1 MSDRKDA
8 RMSIRLSKG
17 DKRQFYKLC
26 DQFGLCPSKIVERW
40 IHRFNLN
47 ARRKEVPHFN
57 EIVRSASDEK
67 WEEYNEY
74 KSSSIE

>member
-1 MSDRKDA
+1 MAKKDQ
-8 RMSIRLSKG
+8 RITVRVSKE

-26 DQFGLCPSKIVERW
+26 DAHGLCPSKIIERW

-47 ARRKEVPHFN
+47 AKRTSMFIGVVK
-57 EIVRSASDEK
+57 SAHDEQ

-74 KSSSIE
+74 HGLKE